1 MCCKDIL
8 GNMFMGRICCKILR
22 RWVIGIIITEDEK
35 VPSSIIISIFN
46 NLKHGL
52 GNNKLPE
59 IEL

>member
-1 MCCKDIL
+1 
-8 GNMFMGRICCKILR
+8 MFMGRICCKILR